1 MEYTYRWMSYVYG
14 SMKRVQRVHLPLDES
29 SESTP
34 TAGWEFREYSYR
46 WMRVQ
51 GVQLPLDE
59 SSEST
64 PTAGCIDGVI
74 AGVTVHIVDIHH
86 GGLEI
91 TSNKELIC

>member
-1 MEYTYRWMSYVYG
+1 
-14 SMKRVQRVHLPLDES
+14 
-29 SESTP
+29 
-34 TAGWEFREYSYR
+34 
-46 WMRVQ
+46 MRVQ

-91 TSNKELIC
+91 RNLLANNRTNIALSNRQSPMHCVLV